1 MNKNTLKQLNEIHL
15 AFIELSKQINEV
27 LEEQNIDISREQ
39 MGVFKLLMENKKMS
53 MKDIA
58 YRQGV
63 YKTAITKRI
72 KKMKDKGFVKKVNSV
87 DKREKLISLTSEG
100 YEFYQNRQE
109 LLYKDLEKK
118 LDLSEDNLENII
130 NHMYEIKSIIQKG
143 WN

>member
-63 YKTAITKRI
+63 Y
-72 KKMKDKGFVKKVNSV
+72 
-87 DKREKLISLTSEG
+87 
-100 YEFYQNRQE
+100 
-109 LLYKDLEKK
+109 
-118 LDLSEDNLENII
+118 
-130 NHMYEIKSIIQKG
+130 
-143 WN
+143 

>member
-1 MNKNTLKQLNEIHL
+1 MNKNTLKQFNEIHL

-143 WN
+143 

>member
-143 WN
+143 

>member
-1 MNKNTLKQLNEIHL
+1 MNKNTLKQYNELHL

-58 YRQGV
+58 QKQGV

-72 KKMKDKGFVKKVNSV
+72 KKMEDKGFVKKVNSV

-109 LLYKDLEKK
+109 LLYKGLEKK
-118 LDLSEDNLENII
+118 LNLSEDNIENII
-130 NHMYEIKSIIQKG
+130 NHMSEIKLILQKG
-143 WN
+143 